1 MKDLSGLS
9 LDVGTLLRGYR
20 SSAFSPVEVVHEVYR
35 RIRAVESNPIW
46 IYLIPEEVAAGA
58 AGSLPEPTNQTL
70 FGIPFAV
77 KDNIDSAN
85 LPTTAACPSYAYIA
99 KENAAVVQ
107 QLLNEGAILIGK
119 TNLDQFATGLV
130 GVRSPYGT
138 CANLFNREYICG
150 GSSSGSALAV
160 AAGVVSFTLGT
171 DTAGSG
177 RVPAAFSN
185 VVGLKPTKGVFS
197 TRGVVPAC
205 RSLDCVSIFALTA
218 EDAEAVFEVAKGYD
232 AQDPYSR
239 RYSSRPMPSEKCRV
253 GVPSDAQLDQVE
265 GEYRA
270 LFTDTIKRLESLG
283 QTIVTI
289 DLKPFLRT
297 AELLYGGPWVAER
310 FAAVGRFIK
319 DHRDSVHPVV
329 GDIILGG
336 EKFSAAD
343 CFNAQYQL
351 EILRKEAAT
360 AWASMDFLLLPTAPN
375 IYRIQE
381 VEREPIL
388 LNSHLGTFTN
398 FTNLLDLAGIA
409 VPAGF
414 RADGLPFGVTL
425 LGPAF
430 AEHGLLALAKLYLA
444 SVRATLGATKRPYPT
459 AVLEKR
465 IGPAPAAGR
474 VSGLSEHT
482 DAVLIAVVG
491 AHLTGEPLN
500 HQLTDL
506 HGRLI
511 ERTKTAALYR
521 LFALPATSPP
531 KPGLVRVGPD
541 NGSSIE
547 LEVWELPVQGFG
559 KFVRNVPPPLTI
571 GTVHLESGQTVKGF
585 LCEEAGVRGATDITS
600 FGGWKMYLK
609 SLIAF

>member
-9 LDVGTLLRGYR
+9 LDIGTLQRGYR
-20 SSAFSPVEVVHEVYR
+20 SGAFSPAEVVHEVYR
-35 RIRAVESNPIW
+35 RIRTLESNPIW
-46 IYLIPEEVAAGA
+46 IYLIPEEMAAAAAGA
-58 AGSLPEPTNQTL
+58 LPEPTNQTL

-107 QLLNEGAILIGK
+107 QLLNGGAILIGK

-130 GVRSPYGT
+130 GVRSPYGLCT
-138 CANLFNREYICG
+138 NLFNREYISG

-160 AAGVVSFTLGT
+160 AAGVVSFALGT

-185 VVGLKPTKGVFS
+185 IVGLKPTRGVLS
-197 TRGVVPAC
+197 ARGVVPAC

-218 EDAEAVFEVAKGYD
+218 QDAETVFEVAIGYD

-239 RYSSRPMPSEKCRV
+239 RYGSSTTPSEKRRI
-253 GVPSDAQLDQVE
+253 GVPPDSQLDQVE
-265 GEYRA
+265 SEYRS
-270 LFTDTIKRLESLG
+270 LFTDAVKRLDSLG

-289 DLKPFLRT
+289 DIKAFLKT
-297 AELLYGGPWVAER
+297 AELLYSGPWVAER

-343 CFNAQYQL
+343 SFNAQYQL
-351 EILRKEAAT
+351 ELLRKETAT

-388 LNSHLGTFTN
+388 LNSQLGTFTN

-414 RADGLPFGVTL
+414 RANGLPFGVTL

-430 AEHGLLALAKLYLA
+430 SERDLLALAKLYLD
-444 SVRATLGATKRPYPT
+444 SVRPTLGATKSSYPS
-459 AVLEKR
+459 AVPDPR
-465 IGPAPAAGR
+465 IGPAP
-474 VSGLSEHT
+474 S

-511 ERTKTAALYR
+511 QRTKTAALYR

-531 KPGLVRVGPD
+531 KPGMVRVGPD

-547 LEVWELPVQGFG
+547 LEVWELPIRGFG
-559 KFVRNVPPPLTI
+559 KFVHSVPPPLTI
-571 GTVHLESGQTVKGF
+571 GTVHLENGQTVKGF
-585 LCEEAGVRGATDITS
+585 LCEEAAAKGATDITT
-600 FGGWKMYLK
+600 FGGWKTYLR
-609 SLIAF
+609 SLAGS

>member
-9 LDVGTLLRGYR
+9 LDIGTLQRGYR
-20 SSAFSPVEVVHEVYR
+20 SGAFSPADVVHEVYR
-35 RIRAVESNPIW
+35 RIRGLESNPIW
-46 IYLIPEEVAAGA
+46 IHLIPEEAAAAAAGA
-58 AGSLPEPTNQTL
+58 LSEPTNQTL

-99 KENAAVVQ
+99 EENAAVVQ
-107 QLLNEGAILIGK
+107 QLLNKGAVLIGK
-119 TNLDQFATGLV
+119 ANLDQFATGLV
-130 GVRSPYGT
+130 GMRSPYGS
-138 CANLFNREYICG
+138 CSNLFNREYISG

-160 AAGVVSFTLGT
+160 AAGVVSFALGT

-185 VVGLKPTKGVFS
+185 IVGLKPTKGVLS
-197 TRGVVPAC
+197 ARGVVPAC
-205 RSLDCVSIFALTA
+205 RSIDCVSIFTLTA
-218 EDAEAVFEVAKGYD
+218 QDAETVFEVAMGYD

-239 RYSSRPMPSEKCRV
+239 RYGSSTMPSEKCRI
-253 GVPSDAQLDQVE
+253 GVPPDSQLDQVE
-265 GEYRA
+265 SEYRA
-270 LFTDTIKRLESLG
+270 LFTDAVKRLESLG

-289 DLKPFLRT
+289 DIKPFLKT

-310 FAAVGRFIK
+310 FAAVGQFIK

-343 CFNAQYQL
+343 SFNAQYQL
-351 EILRKEAAT
+351 ELLRKETAT

-430 AEHGLLALAKLYLA
+430 SEDGLLALAKLYLD
-444 SVRATLGATKRPYPT
+444 SVRPTLGATKSSYPS
-459 AVLEKR
+459 AAPEPR
-465 IGPAPAAGR
+465 IGPAP
-474 VSGLSEHT
+474 T

-506 HGRLI
+506 QGRLI
-511 ERTKTAALYR
+511 QRTKTAALYR
-521 LFALPATSPP
+521 LFALPATSPA

-541 NGSSIE
+541 NGCSIE

-571 GTVHLESGQTVKGF
+571 GTVHLENGQTVKGF
-585 LCEEAGVRGATDITS
+585 LCEEAGVSGATDITA
-600 FGGWKMYLK
+600 FGGWKMYLR
-609 SLIAF
+609 SLAGF

>member
-9 LDVGTLLRGYR
+9 LDVGTLHRGYR
-20 SSAFSPVEVVHEVYR
+20 SSAFSPAEVVHEVYR
-35 RIRAVESNPIW
+35 RIRTVESNPIW
-46 IYLIPEEVAAGA
+46 IYLIPEEVAAA
-58 AGSLPEPTNQTL
+58 AAEALPEPTSQTL

-99 KENAAVVQ
+99 KENATVVQ

-130 GVRSPYGT
+130 GVRSPYGA

-160 AAGVVSFTLGT
+160 AAGVVSFALGT

-177 RVPAAFSN
+177 RIPAAFSN
-185 VVGLKPTKGVFS
+185 IVGLKPSKGVLS
-197 TRGVVPAC
+197 TSGVVPAC
-205 RSLDCVSIFALTA
+205 RSLDCVSIFALTS
-218 EDAEAVFEVAKGYD
+218 EDAETVFEVAMGYD
-232 AQDPYSR
+232 ARDPYSR
-239 RYSSRPMPSEKCRV
+239 RYGSNAVQSEKCRI
-253 GVPSDAQLDQVE
+253 GVPPDAQLDQVE
-265 GEYRA
+265 GEYRG
-270 LFTDTIKRLESLG
+270 LFTDTVKRLESLG

-289 DLKPFLRT
+289 DVKPFLKT

-343 CFNAQYQL
+343 SFNAQYQL
-351 EILRKEAAT
+351 ELLRKEAAT
-360 AWASMDFLLLPTAPN
+360 AWASMDLLLLPTAPN

-381 VEREPIL
+381 VEQEPIL
-388 LNSHLGTFTN
+388 LNSHLGIFTN

-409 VPAGF
+409 IPAGF

-430 AEHGLLALAKLYLA
+430 AERGLLALAKLYLD
-444 SVRATLGATKRPYPT
+444 SVRPTLGATKRSYPS
-459 AVLEKR
+459 AAPEPRV
-465 IGPAPAAGR
+465 GPAP
-474 VSGLSEHT
+474 T

-511 ERTKTAALYR
+511 QRTKTAALYR
-521 LFALPATSPP
+521 LFALRATSPP
-531 KPGLVRVGPD
+531 KPGLLRVGPD

-559 KFVRNVPPPLTI
+559 KFVHNVPPPLTI

-585 LCEEAGVRGATDITS
+585 LCEEIAAKGATDITV
-600 FGGWKMYLK
+600 FGGWKAYRK
-609 SLIAF
+609 SLGIVN